1 MLTTLQAKCSRIF
14 KGPFNDDYIQQTAV
28 DTLIWSKCGVK
39 GKEGPLFNVNSEA
52 KIDCKD
58 AAYLGV
64 DTQDT
69 RFEMKLLL
77 QWKKC

>member
-1 MLTTLQAKCSRIF
+1 MDAL
-14 KGPFNDDYIQQTAV
+14 V
-28 DTLIWSKCGVK
+28 WSKCGVK

-58 AAYLGV
+58 PAYLGV

-69 RFEMKLLL
+69 KFVMRLLL